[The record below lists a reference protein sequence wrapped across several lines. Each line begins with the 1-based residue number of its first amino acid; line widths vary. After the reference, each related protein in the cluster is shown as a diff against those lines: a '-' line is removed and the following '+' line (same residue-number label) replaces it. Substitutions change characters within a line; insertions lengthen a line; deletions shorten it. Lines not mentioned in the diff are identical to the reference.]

1 MTRKPSGR
9 KARKGQ
15 GRVRGVDTAPGPKA
29 GSRAKATAAVGAV
42 PSDYDEARAELER
55 LIGELIGLSATMA
68 GTPSGG
74 YRPYSASL
82 LLAKMTLSCIT
93 IDKLI
98 PKMACAQSDELWDLG
113 SIATLTRSIAENYF
127 LMHWL
132 CVEAED
138 AALFEL
144 RISLLR
150 IADNRARYRMIYEVE
165 GEPEPEDFLAS
176 QKTHAD
182 RLATMELW
190 HQIDPRRQKELLK
203 GHSMPFIHDD
213 VVDKLDV
220 DRKTFRSHY
229 RYLSSFVHTGTI
241 SFFRVEQQRRGHG
254 DYNDYERDAILV
266 CMMLLI
272 MIVTAAIDEMRK
284 IHFELG
290 R

>member
-1 MTRKPSGR
+1 MTRKPSGG
-9 KARKGQ
+9 KASKGRRQ
-15 GRVRGVDTAPGPKA
+15 VPGGRTVTGPQERR
-29 GSRAKATAAVGAV
+29 RAKAAAAIAAAT
-42 PSDYDEARAELER
+42 SDYDEARQELER
-55 LIGELIGLSATMA
+55 LIGEMIELSATIA

-74 YRPYSASL
+74 YRPYSASVL
-82 LLAKMTLSCIT
+82 LTKMTLSCLT

-98 PKMACAQSDELWDLG
+98 PKIASPQSDELWDLG
-113 SIATLTRSIAENYF
+113 SIATLTRTIAENYF
-127 LMHWL
+127 LLHWL
-132 CVEAED
+132 CVETED
-138 AALFEL
+138 EALFEL

-150 IADNRARYRMIYEVE
+150 IVDNRARYRMLYEVE
-165 GEPEPEDFLAS
+165 GEAEPADFLAS

-203 GHSMPFIHDD
+203 GKNMPFIHDD
-213 VVDKLDV
+213 VVEKLDL

-241 SFFRVEQQRRGHG
+241 SFFRVEQQRRGDG

-272 MIVTAAIDEMRK
+272 MIVTATVDDMRK
-284 IHFELG
+284 IHSGSE